1 MEIVIPYEP
10 RPLQRQLHDSV
21 KRFSV
26 VVTHR
31 RFGKTIFAINHLL
44 RAALTCT
51 LEAPRYGYIAPFRDQ
66 AKSIAW
72 DYLKRYA
79 GVIPGVAFNE
89 SELRADLPNGSRIR
103 LFGADN
109 YHALRGLY
117 FDGVV
122 LDETAQ
128 IAPVVW
134 QEVVRP
140 ALSDRRGFA
149 IFTGTPLGK
158 NFFWELLD
166 KSEGQPDW
174 FSAVFPASRT
184 QVVDAAELDAARRE
198 MGADRF
204 AQEYECSFEAAI
216 QGAYYADLLSQAE
229 KDGRIAGVPYEPR
242 AEVWTAWDL
251 GIDDCTSIWF
261 VQVVGREWRVI
272 DHYEAS
278 GAGLEH
284 YVKVLRDKPYIY
296 AGHLLPHD
304 AEVKELGT
312 GLSRMETLAGLGLRN
327 ARVVPLQRVE
337 DGIQAVRTTIPKCW
351 FDATKCKRGLEALRQ
366 YRKEWDD
373 KTQTFRVRP
382 LHDWTS
388 HAADAFRYLAL
399 GLRVEEPMKPL
410 KYNDGWIV

>member
-1 MEIVIPYEP
+1 MNIEIPYSP
-10 RPLQRQLHDSV
+10 RPLQRELHDAV

-26 VVTHR
+26 IVTHR

-44 RAALTCT
+44 RAALQNTQ
-51 LEAPRYGYIAPFRDQ
+51 ESPRYGYLAPYRDQ

-72 DYLKRYA
+72 DYLKKFA
-79 GVIPGVAFNE
+79 SPIPGVQFNE
-89 SELRADLPNGSRIR
+89 TELRCDLPNGARIR

-134 QEVVRP
+134 QEIVRP

-166 KSEGQPDW
+166 NAQGQPDW
-174 FSAVFPASRT
+174 MAAVYPASIT
-184 QVVDAAELDAARRE
+184 GVVASDELDAARRE
-198 MGADRF
+198 MGEDRY

-216 QGAYYADLLSQAE
+216 QGAYYADLLTRAE
-229 KDGRIAGVPYEPR
+229 KEGRITGVPYEPR
-242 AEVWTAWDL
+242 AEVHVAWDL
-251 GIDDCTSIWF
+251 GIDDCTSLWF
-261 VQVVGREWRVI
+261 AQIIGREWRII
-272 DHYEAS
+272 DFYEAS
-278 GAGLEH
+278 GTGLDH
-284 YVKVLRDKPYIY
+284 YVKVLKEKPYVY
-296 AGHLLPHD
+296 GGQLLPHD

-312 GLSRMETLAGLGLRN
+312 GLSRVETLTSLGLRN
-327 ARVVPLQRVE
+327 IQIVKRQSVE
-337 DGIQAVRTTIPKCW
+337 DGIQAVRNVLPKCW
-351 FDATKCKRGLEALRQ
+351 FDATKCKRGVEAMRQ

-373 KTQTFRVRP
+373 KTSTFRLRP

-399 GLRVEEPMKPL
+399 GMKPKEQWQPI
-410 KYNDGWIV
+410 KYSNAGIV